1 MNTFKLFK
9 MTAVLSF
16 MLMIAACGTNEV
28 QDTSSTNKTNP
39 QENQVEE
46 TNDKAIEE
54 TSDEAVEEEK
64 VNDDVVKEEKVNDEV
79 GEEKVVKEDLA
90 SAESNNEANEQIS
103 AYPFLVWADGGTF
116 KILTE
121 ENLPDKLK
129 GKKLGEVSSTLTDE
143 EVGNLE
149 QGQTYEKLDRADGQS
164 NYLKKGAAIY
174 QLKKADASE
183 VVLVENNGL
192 VYKAVRIG
200 N

>member
-1 MNTFKLFK
+1 

-28 QDTSSTNKTNP
+28 QDTSSSNKTNP

-46 TNDKAIEE
+46 TNDKA
-54 TSDEAVEEEK
+54 VE
-64 VNDDVVKEEKVNDEV
+64 DEV
-79 GEEKVVKEDLA
+79 VEQEVVKEDLA
-90 SAESNNEANEQIS
+90 SAESENEASEQIS

-116 KILTE
+116 KIITE
-121 ENLPDKLK
+121 GNLPDKLK

-149 QGQTYEKLDRADGQS
+149 QGQTYEKLDRADGES
-164 NYLKKGAAIY
+164 NYLKKGSAIY
-174 QLKKADASE
+174 QLKKADVSE
-183 VVLVENNGL
+183 VVLVEHNGSL
-192 VYKAVRIG
+192 YKAVRIG

>member
-1 MNTFKLFK
+1 MNTFKLLK
-9 MTAVLSF
+9 MTAVLSI
-16 MLMIAACGTNEV
+16 MLMMAACGTNEV
-28 QDTSSTNKTNP
+28 QDTSSSNKTNP

-46 TNDKAIEE
+46 TNDKAVEE
-54 TSDEAVEEEK
+54 VAETEKVEDEVVEEE
-64 VNDDVVKEEKVNDEV
+64 
-79 GEEKVVKEDLA
+79 VVKEDLA
-90 SAESNNEANEQIS
+90 SAESENEANEQIS
-103 AYPFLVWADGGTF
+103 AYPFLVWANGGTF
-116 KILTE
+116 KIITE

-129 GKKLGEVSSTLTDE
+129 GKKLGEVTSTLADE

-149 QGQTYEKLDRADGQS
+149 QGQTYEKLDRADGES

>member
-28 QDTSSTNKTNP
+28 QDTSSSNQTNP
-39 QENQVEE
+39 QENQIEE

-54 TSDEAVEEEK
+54 TSDEAVEEE
-64 VNDDVVKEEKVNDEV
+64 EVNDEV
-79 GEEKVVKEDLA
+79 GEEEVVQEEVVKEDLA
-90 SAESNNEANEQIS
+90 SADSENEANEQIS
-103 AYPFLVWADGGTF
+103 AYPFLVWANGGTF
-116 KILTE
+116 KIITE

-129 GKKLGEVSSTLTDE
+129 GKKLGEVSTTLTDE

-149 QGQTYEKLDRADGQS
+149 QGQTYEKLDRADGES